1 MKNFKIYLLITFAL
15 IGLSANAQTAYIVNY
30 GSNNVSV
37 INLTTNTVTGTI
49 PVGANPDA
57 IAISPDGS
65 KAYVANYDVNGTVS
79 VINTATNTVIATIT
93 VGTDPYAVAVSPD
106 GSQVYVSNWSDGT
119 LSVINA
125 ATNTVSATCLLPNN
139 CLPLCI
145 AVSPNGNN
153 IYVTTGGY
161 PQLIVVNS
169 VTHFTTAM
177 IGYVGTYPDGVCV
190 SPDGAKVYVTNQ
202 TMDSKVFVID
212 TLTNTVIDSIPVG
225 NVTLPSLICI
235 SPDGTKLYVSLLH
248 DSTVR
253 VINTSTNTVSAI
265 ISVVGEPE
273 GISVSPDGALVY
285 VAINNDNSL
294 SVINTTTNTVTDII
308 PVGTNPISVGNFIS
322 PLNTACSAQF
332 LLYADT
338 TQAHHYFINNNAFGV
353 QPLHYLWNWGDG
365 NTDTIPYPSHT
376 YLDSG
381 VYTICLTI
389 TDSTGCQSIFCDSSY
404 HIMRTSDYMVTIN
417 VISNIMTDIKH
428 IVANNTISVYP
439 NPASSTITI
448 HQSTPSPNQQLLITN
463 ILGEEIYHQAI
474 NNSTQTTIDISH
486 WSNGVYFYQIR
497 GDKETVQGKFVK
509 EK

>member
-1 MKNFKIYLLITFAL
+1 MKNLKIYFLIAFAV
-15 IGLSANAQTAYIVNY
+15 IGLSAHSQTAYIVNNI
-30 GSNNVSV
+30 SRNVSV

-49 PVGANPDA
+49 PVGANPYGVSV
-57 IAISPDGS
+57 SPDGS
-65 KAYVANYDVNGTVS
+65 KVYVANYNTNGTVSVISTATNTVEATVPVGQLPQGVTVSPDGSKVYVANWNDNTVSIINSATNTVLATSFVGHQPYGIYASPDGTKVYVTNSNDYNISVINTSTNFVSAIIHTGTLPTAVCVSPDSRKVYVVNQISGTVSVIDTVTFTVTDSILVNREPVAICVSPDGTKLYVSKAGDSTVS
-79 VINTATNTVIATIT
+79 VINTATNTV
-93 VGTDPYAVAVSPD
+93 
-106 GSQVYVSNWSDGT
+106 
-119 LSVINA
+119 
-125 ATNTVSATCLLPNN
+125 SA
-139 CLPLCI
+139 I
-145 AVSPNGNN
+145 
-153 IYVTTGGY
+153 
-161 PQLIVVNS
+161 
-169 VTHFTTAM
+169 
-177 IGYVGTYPDGVCV
+177 
-190 SPDGAKVYVTNQ
+190 
-202 TMDSKVFVID
+202 
-212 TLTNTVIDSIPVG
+212 IPVG
-225 NVTLPSLICI
+225 NT
-235 SPDGTKLYVSLLH
+235 
-248 DSTVR
+248 
-253 VINTSTNTVSAI
+253 
-265 ISVVGEPE
+265 
-273 GISVSPDGALVY
+273 
-285 VAINNDNSL
+285 
-294 SVINTTTNTVTDII
+294 
-308 PVGTNPISVGNFIS
+308 PISLGNFIS

>member
-1 MKNFKIYLLITFAL
+1 MKNLKIYFLIAFAV
-15 IGLSANAQTAYIVNY
+15 IGLSAHSQTAYIVNNI
-30 GSNNVSV
+30 SRNVSV

-49 PVGANPDA
+49 PVGANPYGVSV
-57 IAISPDGS
+57 SPDGS
-65 KAYVANYDVNGTVS
+65 KVYVANYNTNGTVSVISTATNTVEATVPVGQLPQGVTVSPDGSKVYVANWNDNTVSIINSATNTVLATSFVGHQPYGIYASPDGTKVYVTNSNDYNISVINTSTNFVSAIIHTGTLPTAVCVSPDSRKVYVVNQISGTVSVIDTVTFTVTDSILVNREPVAICVSPDGTKLYVSKAGDSTVS
-79 VINTATNTVIATIT
+79 VINTATNTVS
-93 VGTDPYAVAVSPD
+93 AVILVVASPE
-106 GSQVYVSNWSDGT
+106 GIS
-119 LSVINA
+119 
-125 ATNTVSATCLLPNN
+125 
-139 CLPLCI
+139 
-145 AVSPNGNN
+145 
-153 IYVTTGGY
+153 
-161 PQLIVVNS
+161 
-169 VTHFTTAM
+169 
-177 IGYVGTYPDGVCV
+177 
-190 SPDGAKVYVTNQ
+190 
-202 TMDSKVFVID
+202 
-212 TLTNTVIDSIPVG
+212 
-225 NVTLPSLICI
+225 I
-235 SPDGTKLYVSLLH
+235 SPDGTTVFVATQNDNSVS
-248 DSTVR
+248 
-253 VINTSTNTVSAI
+253 VINTSTNTVTA
-265 ISVVGEPE
+265 
-273 GISVSPDGALVY
+273 
-285 VAINNDNSL
+285 
-294 SVINTTTNTVTDII
+294 II
-308 PVGTNPISVGNFIS
+308 PVGNTPISLGNFIS

-448 HQSTPSPNQQLLITN
+448 QQSTPSPNQQLLITN